1 MTNSIMIEIDEATKG
16 IMEDLQSSLTTN
28 IENSIFAGLQQK
40 NDEQSGYLTSLQTTL
55 TNKINQIESDIASS
69 KKPVSRI
76 ARDLEDMLILINKLE
91 NGLNEKF
98 GNAEQVQTE
107 IVLQLSSNLT
117 NAMEEFGSNQ
127 QKGLNES
134 IQQFSS
140 YADTGMLEISKE
152 VKESKHSLTQLLNE
166 AREKLDGQYT
176 MVEKIQL
183 EIDANAKE
191 MSIIKGNI
199 DEGMKNV
206 TQVLTQV
213 IEEAKSVHAE
223 DINRMNKLQ
232 QQNSDN
238 IVARLLEANAV
249 LSEQLIKTNN
259 RLEVLHE
266 EVEYGN
272 LPFYKKWFTQKGS
285 AQ

>member
-16 IMEDLQSSLTTN
+16 IMEDLQSSLATN
-28 IENSIFAGLQQK
+28 IEGSISAGLRQK
-40 NDEQSGYLTSLQTTL
+40 NDEQSDYLTSLQITL

-91 NGLNEKF
+91 NSLNEKF
-98 GNAEQVQTE
+98 GNAEQVQTK
-107 IVLQLSSNLT
+107 IVLELSRNLT
-117 NAMEEFGSNQ
+117 NAMEKFGSNQ

-140 YADTGMLEISKE
+140 YADTGMLEILKE
-152 VKESKHSLTQLLNE
+152 VKESKYSLIQLLNE
-166 AREKLDGQYT
+166 AKEKLDGQYT
-176 MVEKIQL
+176 MEEKIQL
-183 EIDANAKE
+183 EIHANAKE
-191 MSIIKGNI
+191 ISIIKGNI

-206 TQVLTQV
+206 TQVLRQV
-213 IEEAKSVHAE
+213 IEEAKSVHSE
-223 DINRMNKLQ
+223 DINRMSKLQ
-232 QQNSDN
+232 QQNSEN
-238 IVARLLEANAV
+238 IVARLLEANAT
-249 LSEQLIKTNN
+249 LTEQLLKTNN
-259 RLEVLHE
+259 RLEALHE
-266 EVEYGN
+266 EVEYSN

>member
-28 IENSIFAGLQQK
+28 IEDSISAGLQQK

-69 KKPVSRI
+69 KKPISRI

-91 NGLNEKF
+91 NGLNEKIR
-98 GNAEQVQTE
+98 NAEQVQTE
-107 IVLQLSSNLT
+107 IALQLSRNLT
-117 NAMEEFGSNQ
+117 NSIEEFGNNQ

-140 YADTGMLEISKE
+140 YADTRILEILKE
-152 VKESKHSLTQLLNE
+152 VNECKHSLTQYLNE
-166 AREKLDGQYT
+166 AKEKLDGQCT
-176 MVEKIQL
+176 MVEKIQV
-183 EIDANAKE
+183 EINANAKE
-191 MSIIKGNI
+191 ISIIKGNI
-199 DEGMKNV
+199 DEGMKNI
-206 TQVLTQV
+206 TQVLRQV
-213 IEEAKSVHAE
+213 MDEAKSVHAE
-223 DINRMNKLQ
+223 DINRMSTLQ
-232 QQNSDN
+232 QQNAEN
-238 IVARLLEANAV
+238 IVARLLEANAT
-249 LSEQLIKTNN
+249 LSEQLLKTNN
-259 RLEVLHE
+259 RLEALQE
-266 EVEYGN
+266 EVEYSN